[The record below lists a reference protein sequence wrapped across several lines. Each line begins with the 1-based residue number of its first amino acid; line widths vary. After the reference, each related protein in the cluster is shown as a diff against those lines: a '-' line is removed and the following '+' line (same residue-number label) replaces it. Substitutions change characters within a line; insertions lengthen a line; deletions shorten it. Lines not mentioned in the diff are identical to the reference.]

1 MSRSDAN
8 ARGLLERVRD
18 FMRYRRGWM
27 FAVPAT
33 AFAAL
38 VIVAAINLD
47 KGSARSTKKSRIEGA
62 AELLPPQIA
71 SAEELARAS
80 GASADQTAVS
90 LASGAWIQVADET
103 GRLAQQYSATKLE
116 PLPGSQLSMREPRA
130 VIYMKDGRVLSLAS
144 RKGVA
149 YVPRRALESGT
160 LEDDVVVRL
169 FKPKADGSAI
179 DTDRDTPAVVVTAD
193 QAQFDGILGEVRC
206 DRAVRVATDAGSF
219 AGEGLS
225 LVLDA
230 DGDGL
235 ERLIVDRALEPIRI
249 DRAARAIAAK
259 REPQGASTGIVD
271 AVAKGAQPA
280 GGAGDV
286 VAAAPAVPAAT
297 APATTPPAATAPDAA
312 KPAKNPFYRLVMLGG
327 VEIVRVKDG
336 VRSTVTGEE
345 LVAVFSLE
353 SRGLDDLAFVPR
365 GSSPVAGAASGS
377 LVSMPFVSSLRA
389 PVALAVVPLAF
400 ASVQEA
406 PADSVTVTFGG
417 RLVMLPATDPADQL
431 ASQDDI
437 RFDVIGPRVE
447 VVDGRSSSRIV
458 CSRLRYSVRD
468 ERVEAHGREGFPLTV
483 SNPRMTL
490 EGTSFWASL
499 REGEGRLDGGG
510 RMAFARGSARAV
522 SMLEYAPAIVPDA
535 ARMLVSADPAAAAMV
550 VDPPAKGRKDEF
562 RFDPAAQEL
571 EITWKGGVD
580 LRFAGDGDDAKLS
593 LARFGGGVNVFGRQ
607 FEMDADSLE
616 VAFSPSDAERI
627 DAIIADGGAGA
638 GAVSVRRLGGDGAMR
653 AKRLELFLGEDA
665 KGDSIPRRLVARQAI
680 EARDASQ
687 TIWTEDL
694 VVSFREKPAGADAAP
709 APAAAR
715 GGALAGSD
723 GNLGDVEIDV
733 VEAKGGVQVLLK
745 EGARVFADTLVGEA
759 TKRKLRLSGDNVAI
773 VRSNVVADNL
783 RDLRF
788 DDSTRSARSE
798 GPGRFRAFRDPVALG
813 SGKIERPTPE
823 AAPTLEAT
831 WSNELDYTELSDA
844 RGTLDIR
851 GDVKVR
857 SKPNAQTS
865 DAVDAQ
871 SLLLELGIDPKARA
885 AAKGGMGEKSMGDG
899 GMAGDIGSAQ
909 RSLDQFIAKGGAR
922 IESRSW
928 DTPAREGDPRVF
940 RVTGEHIEYDMRT
953 REGLVVGDGGILV
966 NMPPKAESKAES
978 KAASTAE
985 SKAAE
990 KDRAPGAITFGRD
1003 GTTRFRWKR
1012 RMALERQYDDVFK
1025 ITMENGVEVLHA
1037 GARPDD
1043 TLSMRCDVI
1052 EATVRRPLDA
1062 NAKPGEAPAKD
1073 AGDRGVDLGGPAEL
1087 LGVKGTG
1094 GVFIRTPD
1102 QDVECGSFDY
1112 SVTTGIAT
1120 LTAAEGRSVTIAV
1133 KGQPAPIR
1141 AQQVIWDLRNGRL
1154 QVLKASGT
1162 AGQ

>member
-1 MSRSDAN
+1 MSRRPAEEQGF
-8 ARGLLERVRD
+8 AARVRD
-18 FMRYRRGWM
+18 FMRQHRGWM

-38 VIVAAINLD
+38 VILAAINLD
-47 KGSARSTKKSRIEGA
+47 KGSARSTKKSRIDGA

-71 SAEELARAS
+71 TAEELARAS

-90 LASGAWIQVADET
+90 LAAGAWIQVADET
-103 GRLAQQYSATKLE
+103 GRLAQEYNATKLD

-130 VIYMKDGRVLSLAS
+130 KIYLKDGRVLTLAS

-160 LEDDVVVRL
+160 LEDDVEVRL
-169 FKPKADGSAI
+169 FRPKADGGAI
-179 DTDRDTPAVVVTAD
+179 DTDRDLPAVVVTAD

-206 DRAVRVATDAGSF
+206 DRAVRIVTDAGSF

-249 DRAARAIAAK
+249 DRASRAMTASRRAEPAA
-259 REPQGASTGIVD
+259 GGIVD
-271 AVAKGAQPA
+271 VVA
-280 GGAGDV
+280 GGAP
-286 VAAAPAVPAAT
+286 AAAPAAT
-297 APATTPPAATAPDAA
+297 PAPASSPVSAPSDP
-312 KPAKNPFYRLVMLGG
+312 KPAKPPFYRLVMLGG
-327 VEIVRVKDG
+327 VEIVRIKDG
-336 VRSTVTGEE
+336 VKSTVTGDE
-345 LVAVFSLE
+345 LIAVFSLE
-353 SRGLDDLAFVPR
+353 SRGLDDLAFVPADAFVPDDR
-365 GSSPVAGAASGS
+365 ATRRLRAGAEGA
-377 LVSMPFVSSLRA
+377 VETMPDTMPFLSSLRI
-389 PVALAVVPLAF
+389 PTALAIVPLAF
-400 ASVQEA
+400 AQTA
-406 PADSVTVTFGG
+406 DAADAAGDSVTVTFGG
-417 RLVMLPATDPADQL
+417 RMVMLPATDPADQL
-431 ASQDDI
+431 ATQDDI
-437 RFDVIGPRVE
+437 RFDVVGSRVE
-447 VVDGRSSSRIV
+447 AIDGRSSSRIV

-468 ERVEAHGREGFPLTV
+468 ERVEAYGREGLPLTV

-490 EGTSFWASL
+490 EGESFWASL
-499 REGEGRLDGGG
+499 RDGEGRIEGVG
-510 RMAFARGSARAV
+510 RMAFARGVARAV
-522 SMLEYAPAIVPDA
+522 SMLEYAPGIVPDA
-535 ARMLVSADPAAAAMV
+535 ARMLVSADPAAAALLAE
-550 VDPPAKGRKDEF
+550 PPVGGANDRF
-562 RFDPAAQEL
+562 RFDPSAQEL

-593 LARFGGGVNVFGRQ
+593 LARFGGGVNVFARQ

-627 DAIIADGGAGA
+627 DAIIADGGARDG
-638 GAVSVRRLGGDGAMR
+638 GVSVRRLGGDGAMSAR
-653 AKRLELFLGEDA
+653 RLELFLDEDA
-665 KGDSIPRRLVARQAI
+665 KGDAIPRRLVARQAV
-680 EARDASQ
+680 EARDDRQ

-694 VVSFREKPAGADAAP
+694 VVTFREKAAGAEGAAP
-709 APAAAR
+709 PSGEGASTAR
-715 GGALAGSD
+715 SGLLAGTD
-723 GNLGDVEIDV
+723 GDLGDVDVDV

-759 TKRKLRLSGDNVAI
+759 AKRRLRLTGENVAI

-813 SGKIERPTPE
+813 SGKIERPSPD
-823 AAPTLEAT
+823 AAPTLEAN
-831 WSNELDYTELSDA
+831 WSDELDYTELSET

-871 SLLLELGIDPKARA
+871 SLLLELGVDPKAREQAGTKGSA
-885 AAKGGMGEKSMGDG
+885 AA
-899 GMAGDIGSAQ
+899 DIGSAE
-909 RSLDQFIAKGGAR
+909 RTLDQFIARGGAR
-922 IESRSW
+922 IESRTWES
-928 DTPAREGDPRVF
+928 PERQGDPRVF

-966 NMPPKAESKAES
+966 NMPP
-978 KAASTAE
+978 TDD

-990 KDRAPGAITFGRD
+990 KSRAPGAITFGQD

-1025 ITMENGVEVLHA
+1025 ITMDNGVEVLHA
-1037 GARPDD
+1037 GTRADD
-1043 TLSMRCDVI
+1043 TLSMRCDVL
-1052 EATVRRPLDA
+1052 EATVKRPLE
-1062 NAKPGEAPAKD
+1062 PD
-1073 AGDRGVDLGGPAEL
+1073 AGGGAAGAATKDDRGVDLGGPAEL
-1087 LGVKGTG
+1087 LGIKGTG

-1112 SVTTGIAT
+1112 SVTTGVAT
-1120 LTAAEGRSVTIAV
+1120 LTAEEGRTVTIAV

-1141 AQQVIWDLRNGRL
+1141 AQQVIWDLRNGRI

-1162 AGQ
+1162 AGR

>member
-1 MSRSDAN
+1 MSE
-8 ARGLLERVRD
+8 ARDGADGVLDRVRR
-18 FMRYRRGWM
+18 FLRERRGWM

-33 AFAAL
+33 ALAAL

-47 KGSARSTKKSRIEGA
+47 KGSARTTKKSRIDDA
-62 AELLPPQIA
+62 AELLPPQVA

-80 GASADQTAVS
+80 GASPDQTAVS

-103 GRLAQQYSATKLE
+103 GRLAQQYNATKLE
-116 PLPGSQLSMREPRA
+116 PLPGSQLSMGEPRA
-130 VIYMKDGRVLSLAS
+130 MIYLKDGRVLTLAS

-160 LEDDVVVRL
+160 LEDDVEVRL
-169 FKPKADGSAI
+169 FKPKADGGAI
-179 DTDRDTPAVVVTAD
+179 DTDRDAPAVVVTAD

-206 DRAVRVATDAGSF
+206 DRAVRVVTDAGSF

-249 DRAARAIAAK
+249 DRAARTLAAK
-259 REPQGASTGIVD
+259 KPVEAP
-271 AVAKGAQPA
+271 PA
-280 GGAGDV
+280 GAAEKVVAGGQPEGAA
-286 VAAAPAVPAAT
+286 VAAAPAST
-297 APATTPPAATAPDAA
+297 QQGTAPDAA
-312 KPAKNPFYRLVMLGG
+312 AAAKPVKNPFYRLVMLGG
-327 VEIVRVKDG
+327 VEIVRIKDG
-336 VRSTVTGEE
+336 VRSTITGEE

-353 SRGLDDLAFVPR
+353 SRGLDDLAFIPA
-365 GSSPVAGAASGS
+365 SASHGAFRLAATTIDP
-377 LVSMPFVSSLRA
+377 LDSMPFVSSLRA
-389 PVALAVVPLAF
+389 PGALAIVPLAF
-400 ASVQEA
+400 ASLQDA

-431 ASQDDI
+431 ATQDDI
-437 RFDVIGPRVE
+437 RFDVTGPRVE
-447 VVDGRSSSRIV
+447 VIDGRSSSRIV

-468 ERVEAHGREGFPLTV
+468 ERVEAHGRDGAPLTV
-483 SNPRMTL
+483 ANPRMTL

-499 REGEGRLDGGG
+499 RDGEGRLEGGG
-510 RMAFARGSARAV
+510 RMAFARGTARAV

-535 ARMLVSADPAAAAMV
+535 ARMLVSADPAAVALV
-550 VDPPAKGRKDEF
+550 VDPPAGGATEKF
-562 RFDPAAQEL
+562 RFDPTTQEL

-607 FEMDADSLE
+607 FEMDAESLE

-638 GAVSVRRLGGDGAMR
+638 GGVSVRRLGGDGAMK
-653 AKRLELFLGEDA
+653 AKRLELFLGEDS
-665 KGDSIPRRLVARQAI
+665 KGDSIPRRLVAKQAI

-694 VVSFREKPAGADAAP
+694 MVTFREKPAGSEP
-709 APAAAR
+709 ATQKPAAR
-715 GGALAGSD
+715 DGLLAGSD

-733 VEAKGGVQVLLK
+733 VEAKGGVQILLK

-759 TKRKLRLSGDNVAI
+759 TKRKLRLTGENVAI
-773 VRSNVVADNL
+773 VRSNIVADNL

-798 GPGRFRAFRDPVALG
+798 GPGRFRAFRDPIALG
-813 SGKIERPTPE
+813 SGKIERPAPE

-831 WSNELDYTELSDA
+831 WNNELDYTEISES
-844 RGTLDIR
+844 RGTLDLR
-851 GDVKVR
+851 GDVRVR

-871 SLLLELGIDPKARA
+871 SLLLELGVDPKAA
-885 AAKGGMGEKSMGDG
+885 ASGRSGSSGGLEGDVG
-899 GMAGDIGSAQ
+899 AAQ

-922 IESRSW
+922 IESRNW

-966 NMPPKAESKAES
+966 NMPPKAES
-978 KAASTAE
+978 TAE

-1025 ITMENGVEVLHA
+1025 ITMDNGVEVLHA
-1037 GARPDD
+1037 GARADD
-1043 TLSMRCDVI
+1043 TLSMRCDVL
-1052 EATVRRPLDA
+1052 EATVKRPLDA
-1062 NAKPGEAPAKD
+1062 GAKGADEKGAD
-1073 AGDRGVDLGGPAEL
+1073 ARGVDLGGPAEL

-1094 GVFIRTPD
+1094 GVFIRTTE

-1120 LTAAEGRSVTIAV
+1120 LTAEEGRTVTIAV

>member
-1 MSRSDAN
+1 MSLSSDGGEGAVD
-8 ARGLLERVRD
+8 RIRRFLRE
-18 FMRYRRGWM
+18 RRGWM

-33 AFAAL
+33 ALAAL

-47 KGSARSTKKSRIEGA
+47 KGSARTTKKSRIDDA
-62 AELLPPQIA
+62 AELLPPQVA
-71 SAEELARAS
+71 TAEELARAS
-80 GASADQTAVS
+80 GASPDQTAVS

-103 GRLAQQYSATKLE
+103 GRLAQQYNATKLE

-130 VIYMKDGRVLSLAS
+130 MIYLKDGRVLTLAS

-160 LEDDVVVRL
+160 LEEDVEVRL

-179 DTDRDTPAVVVTAD
+179 DTDRDAPAVVVTAD

-206 DRAVRVATDAGSF
+206 DRAVRVVTDAGSF

-249 DRAARAIAAK
+249 DRAARALAAK
-259 REPQGASTGIVD
+259 KPVD
-271 AVAKGAQPA
+271 APPA
-280 GGAGDV
+280 GAAEKVVGTQPDGAA
-286 VAAAPAVPAAT
+286 VAAAPASTQQGSAAGSPGSAPAAES
-297 APATTPPAATAPDAA
+297 

-327 VEIVRVKDG
+327 VEIVRIKDG
-336 VRSTVTGEE
+336 VRSTITGDE

-353 SRGLDDLAFVPR
+353 SRGLDDLAFIPASASR
-365 GSSPVAGAASGS
+365 GPSHLATTTFDS
-377 LVSMPFVSSLRA
+377 LDSMPFVSSLRA
-389 PVALAVVPLAF
+389 PAALAIVPLAF
-400 ASVQEA
+400 ASLQDA

-437 RFDVIGPRVE
+437 RFDVTGPRVE

-468 ERVEAHGREGFPLTV
+468 ERVEAHGREGAPLTV

-499 REGEGRLDGGG
+499 RDGEGRLEGGG
-510 RMAFARGSARAV
+510 RMAFARGTARAV

-535 ARMLVSADPAAAAMV
+535 ARMLVSADPAAVALV
-550 VDPPAKGRKDEF
+550 VDPPAAGGAEKF
-562 RFDPAAQEL
+562 RFDPTTQEL

-627 DAIIADGGAGA
+627 DAIIADGGARTG
-638 GAVSVRRLGGDGAMR
+638 GVSVRRLGGDGAMM
-653 AKRLELFLGEDA
+653 AKRLELFLGEDS
-665 KGDSIPRRLVARQAI
+665 KGDSIPRRLVAKQSI

-694 VVSFREKPAGADAAP
+694 MVTFREKPAGTEPPP
-709 APAAAR
+709 APDAAR
-715 GGALAGSD
+715 GGLLAGSD

-759 TKRKLRLSGDNVAI
+759 TKRKLRLTGENVAI

-798 GPGRFRAFRDPVALG
+798 GPGRFRAFRDPIALG
-813 SGKIERPTPE
+813 TGKIERPAPE
-823 AAPTLEAT
+823 VAPTLEAT
-831 WSNELDYTELSDA
+831 WNDELDYTEISES
-844 RGTLDIR
+844 RGTLDLR

-871 SLLLELGIDPKARA
+871 SLLLELGVDPKSRDAG
-885 AAKGGMGEKSMGDG
+885 KGGSADALGGDVG
-899 GMAGDIGSAQ
+899 AAQ

-922 IESRSW
+922 IESRNW

-966 NMPPKAESKAES
+966 NMPP
-978 KAASTAE
+978 TAE
-985 SKAAE
+985 SRAAE
-990 KDRAPGAITFGRD
+990 KDRAPGAITLGRD

-1025 ITMENGVEVLHA
+1025 ITMDNGVEVLHA
-1037 GARPDD
+1037 GARADD
-1043 TLSMRCDVI
+1043 TLSMRCDVL
-1052 EATVRRPLDA
+1052 EATVKRPLDA
-1062 NAKPGEAPAKD
+1062 GAKGEGSEKGSEKGAD
-1073 AGDRGVDLGGPAEL
+1073 ERGVDLGGPAEL

-1094 GVFIRTPD
+1094 GVFIRTPE

-1120 LTAAEGRSVTIAV
+1120 LTAEEGRTVTIAV

-1141 AQQVIWDLRNGRL
+1141 AQQVIWDLRNGRI

-1162 AGQ
+1162 AGR

>member
-1 MSRSDAN
+1 MSQSE
-8 ARGLLERVRD
+8 AREQGVLQRVRD

-130 VIYMKDGRVLSLAS
+130 VIYLKDGRVLSLAS

-160 LEDDVVVRL
+160 LEDDVEVRL

-206 DRAVRVATDAGSF
+206 DRAVRVVTDAGSF

-249 DRAARAIAAK
+249 DRAARAIAA
-259 REPQGASTGIVD
+259 RRQGDAASTGIVD
-271 AVAKGAQPA
+271 AVAQGAQPA
-280 GGAGDV
+280 AVAGEGV
-286 VAAAPAVPAAT
+286 APAPAPS
-297 APATTPPAATAPDAA
+297 APATAAPVAPTTA
-312 KPAKNPFYRLVMLGG
+312 KPAQNPFYRLVMLGG

-336 VRSTVTGEE
+336 VRSTITGEE

-365 GSSPVAGAASGS
+365 GSSPVAGAAIDS
-377 LVSMPFVSSLRA
+377 LDSMPFVSTLRA

-468 ERVEAHGREGFPLTV
+468 ERVEAHGRDGFPLTV

-499 REGEGRLDGGG
+499 REGEGRLEGGG

-535 ARMLVSADPAAAAMV
+535 ARMLVSADPTAVAMV
-550 VDPPAKGRKDEF
+550 VDPPANGRKDEF

-627 DAIIADGGAGA
+627 DAIIADGGAGT
-638 GAVSVRRLGGDGAMR
+638 GAVSVRRLGGDGSMR

-665 KGDSIPRRLVARQAI
+665 KGDSIPRRLVAKQAI

-694 VVSFREKPAGADAAP
+694 MVSFREKPAGADAAP
-709 APAAAR
+709 AAATVR

-759 TKRKLRLSGDNVAI
+759 TKRRLRLTGDNVAI

-788 DDSTRSARSE
+788 DDATRSARSE

-813 SGKIERPTPE
+813 TGKIERPTPE

-871 SLLLELGIDPKARA
+871 SLLLELGIDPKARGST
-885 AAKGGMGEKSMGDG
+885 KGESGGG
-899 GMAGDIGSAQ
+899 GMAGDVGAAQ

-922 IESRSW
+922 LESRSW

-966 NMPPKAESKAES
+966 NMPP
-978 KAASTAE
+978 TAE
-985 SKAAE
+985 SRAAD
-990 KDRAPGAITFGRD
+990 KDRAPGAITLGRD

-1037 GARPDD
+1037 GARADD

-1120 LTAAEGRSVTIAV
+1120 LTAAEGRTVTIAV

>member
-1 MSRSDAN
+1 MSRPDAN

-259 REPQGASTGIVD
+259 REAQGASTGIVD
-271 AVAKGAQPA
+271 AVAKGAQPS

-297 APATTPPAATAPDAA
+297 APATPAATAPATPAATAPDAA

-336 VRSTVTGEE
+336 VRSTITGDE

-389 PVALAVVPLAF
+389 PAALAVVPLAF

-885 AAKGGMGEKSMGDG
+885 AAKGMGEKSTGDG

-966 NMPPKAESKAES
+966 NMPP
-978 KAASTAE
+978 TAE

-1037 GARPDD
+1037 GARADD

>member
-1 MSRSDAN
+1 MSRTDAN

-38 VIVAAINLD
+38 VIVAALNLD

-62 AELLPPQIA
+62 AELMPPQIA
-71 SAEELARAS
+71 SADELARAS

-90 LASGAWIQVADET
+90 LSSGAWIQVADEA

-130 VIYMKDGRVLSLAS
+130 LIYLKDGRVLSLAS

-160 LEDDVVVRL
+160 LEDDVEVRL
-169 FKPKADGSAI
+169 FKPKADGGAI
-179 DTDRDTPAVVVTAD
+179 DTDRDTPAVVVTAE

-259 REPQGASTGIVD
+259 REAQGASTGIVD
-271 AVAKGAQPA
+271 AVAKGAQPGGDA
-280 GGAGDV
+280 GQA
-286 VAAAPAVPAAT
+286 VAAAPAAPTTGPTT
-297 APATTPPAATAPDAA
+297 APTTDPTAA

-365 GSSPVAGAASGS
+365 GSGAVAGADPDS
-377 LVSMPFVSSLRA
+377 LVSMVSMPFVSSLRA

-400 ASVQEA
+400 ASVQET

-437 RFDVIGPRVE
+437 RFDVTGPRVE

-550 VDPPAKGRKDEF
+550 VDPPAKGRQGEF

-665 KGDSIPRRLVARQAI
+665 KGDSIPRRLVAKQAI

-709 APAAAR
+709 APATAR

-831 WSNELDYTELSDA
+831 WSNELDYTELSDT

-885 AAKGGMGEKSMGDG
+885 AAKSMGEKGMGEMSTGDG
-899 GMAGDIGSAQ
+899 GTADDIGSAQ

-966 NMPPKAESKAES
+966 NMPPKAES
-978 KAASTAE
+978 TAE

-1037 GARPDD
+1037 GARADD

>member
-1 MSRSDAN
+1 MSGAGEGPPGVVDR
-8 ARGLLERVRD
+8 
-18 FMRYRRGWM
+18 MRAFLRERRGWM

-47 KGSARSTKKSRIEGA
+47 KGSARSTKRSRIDGA
-62 AELLPPQIA
+62 AELLPPQLA

-80 GASADQTAVS
+80 GAPADQTAVS
-90 LASGAWIQVADET
+90 LAAGAWIQVADET
-103 GRLAQQYSATKLE
+103 GRLAQEYNATKLD

-130 VIYMKDGRVLSLAS
+130 KIYLKDGRVLTLAS

-160 LEDDVVVRL
+160 LEDDVEVRL
-169 FKPKADGSAI
+169 YRPRADGGAI
-179 DTDRDTPAVVVTAD
+179 DTDRDLPAVVVTAD

-206 DRAVRVATDAGSF
+206 DRAVRIVTDAGSF
-219 AGEGLS
+219 AGEGMS

-249 DRAARAIAAK
+249 DRASRAITA
-259 REPQGASTGIVD
+259 RRRSEPADGGIVD
-271 AVAKGAQPA
+271 VVA
-280 GGAGDV
+280 GGAP
-286 VAAAPAVPAAT
+286 APAT
-297 APATTPPAATAPDAA
+297 APASGPAPTADADPTPA
-312 KPAKNPFYRLVMLGG
+312 KPPFYRLVMLGG
-327 VEIVRVKDG
+327 VEIVRVKGG
-336 VRSTVTGEE
+336 VRSTVTGDE

-353 SRGLDDLAFVPR
+353 SRGLDDLAFVPVDR
-365 GSSPVAGAASGS
+365 ATRRLHAGAEGA
-377 LVSMPFVSSLRA
+377 VETMPDTMPFLSSLRI
-389 PVALAVVPLAF
+389 PTALAIVPLAL
-400 ASVQEA
+400 AQAADAAE
-406 PADSVTVTFGG
+406 PAGDSVTVTFGG

-431 ASQDDI
+431 ATQDDI
-437 RFDVIGPRVE
+437 RFDVIGSRVE
-447 VVDGRSSSRIV
+447 AIDGRSSSRIV

-468 ERVEAHGREGFPLTV
+468 ERVEAYGREGLPLTV
-483 SNPRMTL
+483 SNPRMAL
-490 EGTSFWASL
+490 EGESFRASL
-499 REGEGRLDGGG
+499 RDGEGRIEGSG
-510 RMAFARGSARAV
+510 RMAFARGVARAV
-522 SMLEYAPAIVPDA
+522 SMLEYAPGIVPDA
-535 ARMLVSADPAAAAMV
+535 ARMLVSADPAAAALLAE
-550 VDPPAKGRKDEF
+550 PPAAGSQDRF
-562 RFDPAAQEL
+562 RFDPSAQEL
-571 EITWKGGVD
+571 EITWQGGVD

-593 LARFGGGVNVFGRQ
+593 LARFGGGVNVFARQ

-627 DAIIADGGAGA
+627 DAIIADGGARA
-638 GAVSVRRLGGDGAMR
+638 GGVSVRRLGGDGAMTAR
-653 AKRLELFLGEDA
+653 RLELFLDEDA
-665 KGDSIPRRLVARQAI
+665 KGDAIPRRLVAKQAV
-680 EARDASQ
+680 EARDDRQ

-694 VVSFREKPAGADAAP
+694 VVTFREKPASEGGADAPSGDAAP
-709 APAAAR
+709 APAAR
-715 GGALAGSD
+715 GGLLAGTD
-723 GNLGDVEIDV
+723 GDLGDVDIDV

-745 EGARVFADTLVGEA
+745 EGARVFADALVGEA
-759 TKRKLRLSGDNVAI
+759 AKRRLRLTGENVAI

-813 SGKIERPTPE
+813 SGKIERPSPD
-823 AAPTLEAT
+823 AAPTLEAN
-831 WSNELDYTELSDA
+831 WSDELDYTELSET

-871 SLLLELGIDPKARA
+871 SLLLELGVDPKARDRA
-885 AAKGGMGEKSMGDG
+885 GAKGSA
-899 GMAGDIGSAQ
+899 AGDIGSAE
-909 RSLDQFIAKGGAR
+909 RTLDQFIARGGAR
-922 IESRSW
+922 IESRTWES
-928 DTPAREGDPRVF
+928 PERQGDPRVF

-966 NMPPKAESKAES
+966 NMPPTEA
-978 KAASTAE
+978 

-990 KDRAPGAITFGRD
+990 KTRAPGAITFGQD

-1012 RMALERQYDDVFK
+1012 RMALERQYDDVFR
-1025 ITMENGVEVLHA
+1025 ITMDNGVEVLHA
-1037 GARPDD
+1037 GTRADD
-1043 TLSMRCDVI
+1043 TLSMRCDVL
-1052 EATVRRPLDA
+1052 EATVKRPLE
-1062 NAKPGEAPAKD
+1062 PD
-1073 AGDRGVDLGGPAEL
+1073 AGGGAAGAATKDERGVDLGGPAEL
-1087 LGVKGTG
+1087 LGIKGTG

-1112 SVTTGIAT
+1112 SVTTGVAT
-1120 LTAAEGRSVTIAV
+1120 LTAEEGRTVTIAV

-1141 AQQVIWDLRNGRL
+1141 AQQVVWDLRNGRI

-1162 AGQ
+1162 AGR

>member
-966 NMPPKAESKAES
+966 NMPPKAES
-978 KAASTAE
+978 TAE